1 MAAAVFALSLSGL
14 CEVWGQNKLTGRS
27 QLTWVYEW
35 NKSQNNEVGCEKDYI
50 TITFQMFF

>member
-14 CEVWGQNKLTGRS
+14 WDVWGQNKLTGRS